1 MSTLTETAR
10 PVKITAEDLY
20 TAAQLKG
27 RMTTRLDRTLCRRFL
42 EDESFTCKV
51 DPEAFCGYTPEQL
64 LQVAMNGV
72 AETKKSDT
80 AAAGKQDAEEG
91 EEKPEEELTEEERL
105 LRESFSVAACG
116 VPGIEVM
123 ISESGLFAKVCLSKP
138 ASAPA
143 GAGDQLQQAGQPQ
156 EELPVITVSLLEEAL
171 RAAGVTAGVDKIAL
185 ARLEAQPVYDED
197 ILVARGTPEKN
208 GVDGKL
214 IYHFETQQDLSPKVD
229 DQGNVDYK
237 NLQYAQN
244 VQEGALL
251 CEIILPTPGIPG
263 VTVRGEAIPAKNGA
277 TVPVPNG
284 KNTILS
290 GDGTK
295 ITAACDGQVTFK
307 NNKISIS
314 KILLLEN
321 VDASTGNI
329 LFVGSVSVSG
339 DVRGGFTIR
348 VGGDIKVSGIV
359 ENATLVA
366 GGNIALNKGINHGSA
381 TAGGSLRA
389 RFIESATITTEGDV
403 FADVLLNSTVTAK
416 GNVKLSGSHSC
427 IVGGRCSADNRID
440 CKEIGNNAN
449 IPTEIALTGQSRMKE
464 ERDKKAELR
473 GQYPD
478 AIGHITDI
486 LRKLDRVSLPDTLKQ
501 TAIARA
507 AYLKLR
513 FEDAMNLLDIELEE
527 LDKRLRRQ
535 SNGLVIVRS
544 TLYPNVT
551 FNLNGAIGRNQE
563 SRKFCTAA
571 LRQGKVTYGPA
582 TGL

>member
-1 MSTLTETAR
+1 MPPLNETAR
-10 PVKITAEDLY
+10 PAITAEDIY
-20 TAAQLKG
+20 VAAQLKG
-27 RMTTRLDRTLCRRFL
+27 RMLTRLDRGICRRLL
-42 EDESFTCKV
+42 EDKKLAEKT
-51 DPEAFCGYTPEQL
+51 DPALFSSYETEQL
-64 LQVAMNGV
+64 LKFAMKGIEEEKSSGAAMV
-72 AETKKSDT
+72 SQKK
-80 AAAGKQDAEEG
+80 G
-91 EEKPEEELTEEERL
+91 EEEKEEPELTEEERL
-105 LRESFSVAACG
+105 LRENFHPAEG
-116 VPGIEVM
+116 TPPGIEVLV
-123 ISESGLFAKVCLSKP
+123 SESGLFAKLCLAKP
-138 ASAPA
+138 KEDEEGQMPPA
-143 GAGDQLQQAGQPQ
+143 VTA
-156 EELPVITVSLLEEAL
+156 SLLQEAL
-171 RAAGVTAGVDKIAL
+171 QAAGVTAGVDKIAL

-197 ILVARGTPEKN
+197 VLVAKGTPAKN

-214 IYHFETQQDLSPKVD
+214 IYHFETEQDLSPKVD
-229 DQGNVDYK
+229 AQGNVDYK

-244 VQEGALL
+244 VAEGDLL
-251 CEIILPTPGIPG
+251 CEIVLPTADIPG

-284 KNTILS
+284 KNTVLS

-295 ITAACDGQVTFK
+295 ITAGCDGQVTLK

-314 KILLLEN
+314 KMLLLEN

-389 RFIESATITTEGDV
+389 RFIESATVNADGDV

-427 IVGGRCSADNRID
+427 IIGGRCSADNRID
-440 CKEIGNNAN
+440 CKEIGNDAN
-449 IPTEIALTGQSRMKE
+449 IPTEIALTGQSRMQE

-473 GQYPD
+473 TQYPE
-478 AIGHITDI
+478 AVGRVTDI
-486 LRKLDRVSLPDTLKQ
+486 LLKLDRASLPDNVKQ
-501 TAIARA
+501 NAIARA

-513 FEDAMNLLDIELEE
+513 FEQALTEVTAEVEE
-527 LDKRLRRQ
+527 LDKQLRRQ
-535 SNGLVIVRS
+535 SNGLIIVRS

-551 FNLNGAIGRNQE
+551 FRLNGVTGRNQE
-563 SRKFCTAA
+563 IRKFCTAA
-571 LRQGKVTYGPA
+571 LRQGKVTFGPA